1 MRKWFGRGTLLGIA
15 GLLIM
20 IVVTRLVMAR
30 SQPPA
35 GLGLTNGQLAPCP
48 PSPNCVNSQ
57 SSTGTAAIDPIP
69 YDGDTVAAQAALVAI
84 IGAMDRSVILTA
96 EPDYIHAVF
105 RSALFDFPDDAEFYF
120 DEPAGLIHIRFA
132 SRYGYGDLGANHD
145 RAEAIR
151 EEFQSFAAD

>member
-1 MRKWFGRGTLLGIA
+1 MRTWVGRGTLLGIA

-30 SQPPA
+30 SQPPP

-57 SSTGTAAIDPIP
+57 SGIGNAAIAPIP
-69 YDGDTVAAQAALVAI
+69 YDGDTVAAQATLVAI
-84 IGAMDRSVILTA
+84 INAMDRSAILTA
-96 EPDYIHAVF
+96 GPDYIHAVF

-120 DEPAGLIHIRFA
+120 DAPAGLIHIRFA
-132 SRYGYGDLGANHD
+132 SRYGYGDLGANRN
-145 RAEAIR
+145 RAESIR
-151 EEFQSFAAD
+151 AEFQSLATD